1 MTRGNQRE
9 KARAKNLE
17 KAAKTKTKNT
27 MSGNEFA
34 REKERVAAIMQEK
47 QKKGNDSI
55 TGDFDSVFCLPLER
69 KAAEAAAGGKK

>member
-47 QKKGNDSI
+47 QKKGPRRKHLRYDFREKKIVWVRS
-55 TGDFDSVFCLPLER
+55 TGSDLPFL
-69 KAAEAAAGGKK
+69 

>member
-17 KAAKTKTKNT
+17 KQAKTKSKNG

-47 QKKGNDSI
+47 QKKGNDS
-55 TGDFDSVFCLPLER
+55 R
-69 KAAEAAAGGKK
+69 AAGV

>member
-1 MTRGNQRE
+1 
-9 KARAKNLE
+9 
-17 KAAKTKTKNT
+17 

-55 TGDFDSVFCLPLER
+55 TGDFDSVFCLR
-69 KAAEAAAGGKK
+69 RAAAETPAIRFQREKNCLGSQYGF